1 MILNSYINGLSLGS
15 VVYIFGRCL
24 DMTLS
29 AESYLKL
36 MADDGALL
44 NNGLR
49 ACRKNLLGIGPVI
62 YTCVDVI
69 LIDHALYFSLTQM
82 SNIILVHS
90 IGYYMVHFIM
100 HKKKEFIKYHTFHH
114 KFNKVLVPSVGN
126 AVSTEEFCGAYMLPF
141 VVGAALVGPSSSSFI
156 NAVGLISLFNL
167 IIHCKE
173 LEHIKFLELFV
184 SPKKHI
190 LHHQTHTKHYS
201 APILDL
207 EYLFAKTK
215 D

>member
-36 MADDGALL
+36 MKDDGVLL
-44 NNGLR
+44 NDGLR

-62 YTCVDVI
+62 YTCVD
-69 LIDHALYFSLTQM
+69 LIFIDNSLYFSVTQM

-90 IGYYMVHFIM
+90 IGYYMVHCIM

-114 KFNKVLVPSVGN
+114 KFHKVLVPSVGN
-126 AVSTEEFCGAYMLPF
+126 AVSTEEFCAAYMLPF
-141 VVGAALVGPSSSSFI
+141 IVGAGLVGPSSWSFI

-207 EYLFAKTK
+207 EYLFAKAK
-215 D
+215 E

>member
-36 MADDGALL
+36 MKDDGALL
-44 NNGLR
+44 NDGLR
-49 ACRKNLLGIGPVI
+49 ACRKNLLGIGPMI
-62 YTCVDVI
+62 YALVDVI
-69 LIDHALYFSLTQM
+69 FIDNSLYFSLRQM
-82 SNIILVHS
+82 NNIIIIHS
-90 IGYYMVHFIM
+90 IGYYLVHFAM
-100 HKKKEFIKYHTFHH
+100 HQQKSLIKYHSFHH
-114 KFNKVLVPSVGN
+114 RFDKVLIPSIGN
-126 AVSTEEFCGAYMLPF
+126 SVSSEEFGAAYMLPF
-141 VVGAALVGPSSSSFI
+141 VVGSALVGPSSSSFI

-173 LEHIKFLELFV
+173 LEHIKMLELFV

-190 LHHQTHTKHYS
+190 LHHESRTKHFS
-201 APILDL
+201 APIYDL
-207 EYLFAKTK
+207 EYLFARTK

>member
-24 DMTLS
+24 DITVS
-29 AESYLKL
+29 VESYLKL
-36 MADDGALL
+36 MASEGMLL
-44 NNGLR
+44 KEGLR
-49 ACRKNLLGIGPVI
+49 ACKKNLLGIGPVI
-62 YTCVDVI
+62 YTFVDLI
-69 LIDHALYFSLTQM
+69 FIDHSLYFSVTQM
-82 SNIILVHS
+82 SNIIIVHS

-114 KFNKVLVPSVGN
+114 KFHKVLVPSVGN
-126 AVSTEEFCGAYMLPF
+126 AVSTEEFCAAYMLPF
-141 VVGAALVGPSSSSFI
+141 IVGAGLVGPSSWSFI

-207 EYLFAKTK
+207 EYLFAKAK
-215 D
+215 E